1 MSDSITKTISSKE
14 QVNKALNWLDTT
26 ICKGLEGG
34 PVSITLGRPDEK
46 RTLPQNSKTHA
57 IYYDLKTQAV
67 IVMPGRR
74 IVLNDYTEAEVKAL
88 AVVWFANER
97 ELEGRPLRKPPRT
110 VLCPI
115 TGQNITVRP
124 STAEDFGKKD
134 TAEFI
139 EFLHALGADTGVIWG
154 DPATAAFS
162 EYREAQS

>member
-1 MSDSITKTISSKE
+1 MSESVTKI
-14 QVNKALNWLDTT
+14 VNNGDQQGACLTWVGAALR
-26 ICKGLEGG
+26 KGLEGG
-34 PVSITLGRPDEK
+34 PVSITLGRPEEK

-88 AVVWFANER
+88 VVVWFAKER

-124 STAEDFGKKD
+124 STAEDFGKRD

-139 EFLHALGADTGVIWG
+139 EWLHALGADTGVIWG

-162 EYREAQS
+162 EYREAQQ